1 VSGDKHV
8 LLLTTLHDKKIIYL
22 NLSPKCKIAVTSF
35 LSTTVRN
42 VINIYIQNL
51 KALELFIIY
60 KTKQFVVGQ
69 SCVMKV
75 SECCLFF
82 LFNAKSAIF
91 HLYYYYMA
99 NLEEGDADKEQ
110 YKVSQYISLQ
120 GRADIIN

>member
-1 VSGDKHV
+1 MSGDKNV
-8 LLLTTLHDKKIIYL
+8 LLLTTLHDKKNHLFELEPKVQNRSDLILIHD
-22 NLSPKCKIAVTSF
+22 SPQCHK
-35 LSTTVRN
+35 
-42 VINIYIQNL
+42 YIHTKSEGTGAFN
-51 KALELFIIY
+51 

-75 SECCLFF
+75 SEGFYLFF

-99 NLEEGDADKEQ
+99 NLDERDAEKEQ